1 VEFFRQTLYHS
12 NLHQTSPISQRL
24 QTYSLPPAVCLI
36 CRTWAMDFL
45 HFQVSALAYPLFQ
58 QQQVCLESADFQ
70 TVGFQTVDCQGLAQA
85 CLRYQQVFLELV
97 GCQQVAY
104 QALVPAY
111 LRYRRVF
118 HSPAV
123 LGQVCPHYLPVYLS
137 LAEYLLFQVLL
148 TLFLGYLALVQ
159 ACQLFQELADFQTAG
174 CQASDLVCQRSQ
186 ASDPVYLRCQQD
198 FPLAVFPLVAF
209 PLAVFPLAVFPLA
222 VFPLAVF
229 LLAAFLL
236 EVSLDFQPADFP
248 LAVFPLAVY
257 LRCQQDFPLV
267 DFQPAVFPLAV
278 FPLAVF
284 PLAVFPLATSQLAVF
299 QLVAFLLE
307 VSLDFQPVDF
317 QLAAFQLAAFQ
328 LVAFLDF
335 PTAVFLTAV
344 FQLAV
349 SPLLA
354 QVFQLFQRQQTF
366 CLELVGSQ
374 LVAFQRLVQDC
385 RRVSQACR
393 TLLYQRQQTL

>member
-1 VEFFRQTLYHS
+1 
-12 NLHQTSPISQRL
+12 
-24 QTYSLPPAVCLI
+24 
-36 CRTWAMDFL
+36 
-45 HFQVSALAYPLFQ
+45 
-58 QQQVCLESADFQ
+58 
-70 TVGFQTVDCQGLAQA
+70 VDCQDLAQA

-118 HSPAV
+118 HSLAV

-137 LAEYLLFQVLL
+137 LAEYLLLQVLL

-198 FPLAVFPLVAF
+198 FPLV
-209 PLAVFPLAVFPLA
+209 
-222 VFPLAVF
+222 
-229 LLAAFLL
+229 
-236 EVSLDFQPADFP
+236 DFQPAD
-248 LAVFPLAVY
+248 
-257 LRCQQDFPLV
+257 
-267 DFQPAVFPLAV
+267 
-278 FPLAVF
+278 
-284 PLAVFPLATSQLAVF
+284 F

-307 VSLDFQPVDF
+307 VSLDFQPAAFLLAVFPVAAF
-317 QLAAFQLAAFQ
+317 QPAAFLLAVFPLAAFPLAAFQLLAQ
-328 LVAFLDF
+328 
-335 PTAVFLTAV
+335 VFL
-344 FQLAV
+344 
-349 SPLLA
+349 LLA
-354 QVFQLFQRQQTF
+354 QVSQLFQRQRTF

-393 TLLYQRQQTL
+393 TLLYQRQGIL

>member
-1 VEFFRQTLYHS
+1 
-12 NLHQTSPISQRL
+12 
-24 QTYSLPPAVCLI
+24 
-36 CRTWAMDFL
+36 M
-45 HFQVSALAYPLFQ
+45 
-58 QQQVCLESADFQ
+58 
-70 TVGFQTVDCQGLAQA
+70 DCQNLAQA

-111 LRYRRVF
+111 LRYQRVF

-137 LAEYLLFQVLL
+137 LAEYLLFQVHL
-148 TLFLGYLALVQ
+148 TLFLGYLASVQ

-174 CQASDLVCQRSQ
+174 CQASDLVCQRFQ

-198 FPLAVFPLVAF
+198 FLLVDFQPADF
-209 PLAVFPLAVFPLA
+209 PLAD
-222 VFPLAVF
+222 F

-236 EVSLDFQPADFP
+236 EVSLDSPTADFQPAVFQPAVFLLAAFLLAAFQLADFP
-248 LAVFPLAVY
+248 LE
-257 LRCQQDFPLV
+257 
-267 DFQPAVFPLAV
+267 VFPLAV

-284 PLAVFPLATSQLAVF
+284 
-299 QLVAFLLE
+299 
-307 VSLDFQPVDF
+307 
-317 QLAAFQLAAFQ
+317 QLAAFQL
-328 LVAFLDF
+328 
-335 PTAVFLTAV
+335 
-344 FQLAV
+344 LAR
-349 SPLLA
+349 
-354 QVFQLFQRQQTF
+354 VFQLFQRQRTF

-393 TLLYQRQQTL
+393 ILRYQRQQTL